1 MLCWQATSLTN
12 QTDAHN
18 SCSSSAMPTVFI
30 VGAGPSGLV
39 ALKEMREAGC
49 AAYCVDAKP
58 SSTRPC
64 DLEHAPTLIFPSPLV
79 GCSSWC
85 AACL

>member
-1 MLCWQATSLTN
+1 
-12 QTDAHN
+12 
-18 SCSSSAMPTVFI
+18 MPTVFI

-64 DLEHAPTLIFPSPLV
+64 DLWGYAVLPGVDISCRAPLAMLTE
-79 GCSSWC
+79 
-85 AACL
+85 